1 MINNCF
7 NRLQNWFLPPTC
19 ILCNNEGVAGKDI
32 CTLCLEQLIRNLS
45 SCYQCGGRLIP
56 TSHATVCEQCAKN
69 PPLYQRTVAPFIY
82 AGVIKHLIL
91 ALKSPDH
98 YKNARL
104 LGSLLAD
111 HLRQRPELPDCIIP
125 VPLHKNRYQERGFNQ
140 SIEIARTVAAQLN
153 LRLDV
158 NACVRQ
164 RDTPHQ
170 MGLSAKQRTSN
181 IKEAFSVPKKRLPYQ
196 HVAILDDVMTTGATT
211 GEMANVLKQAGV
223 NQVEV
228 WVCAK
233 TRLT

>member
-1 MINNCF
+1 M
-7 NRLQNWFLPPTC
+7 PT
-19 ILCNNEGVAGKDI
+19 N
-32 CTLCLEQLIRNLS
+32 
-45 SCYQCGGRLIP
+45 
-56 TSHATVCEQCAKN
+56 HATVCEQCAKN
-69 PPLYQRTVAPFIY
+69 PPLYQRTIAPFIY
-82 AGVIKHLIL
+82 AGAVQHLIL
-91 ALKSPDH
+91 ALKSPNH

-125 VPLHKNRYQERGFNQ
+125 VPLHNNLYQERGFNQ
-140 SIEIARTVAAQLN
+140 SIEIARTVAKQLN

-170 MGLSAKQRTSN
+170 MGLSSKQRNSN
-181 IKEAFSVPKKRLPYQ
+181 IKEAFFVPKPLPYQ

-211 GEMANVLKQAGV
+211 GEMAKVLKQAGV
-223 NQVEV
+223 SKIEV

-233 TRLT
+233 TQRLKNLAIKNPLLQRVS